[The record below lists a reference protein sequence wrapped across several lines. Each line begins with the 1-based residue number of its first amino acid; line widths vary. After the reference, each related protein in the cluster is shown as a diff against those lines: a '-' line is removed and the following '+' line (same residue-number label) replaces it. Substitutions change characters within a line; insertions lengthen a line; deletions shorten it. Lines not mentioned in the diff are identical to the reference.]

1 MKAIFIGVLASVVA
15 IAAGVH
21 AQTSSSSSSSS
32 SGGTA
37 SSSSTP
43 NKNCKV
49 VERKMNERNTSGV
62 SSGVSA
68 GPGGV
73 SGYTSGPNGV
83 TVQSGGGSVSTSTS
97 TTADGKTIVTASD
110 GSCTIYVDPGK
121 K

>member
-97 TTADGKTIVTASD
+97 TTADGKTIV
-110 GSCTIYVDPGK
+110 
-121 K
+121 